1 MAFANS
7 GAGAQVKGMLKKL
20 LDRMAP
26 DADGYTY
33 GDVSGEFNYEF
44 NFRLEASGHLNTG
57 ILVAAA
63 NEKRLETGS
72 ELPLG
77 LKCESFSI
85 EAVLSIV

>member
-1 MAFANS
+1 MTLASS
-7 GAGAQVKGMLKKL
+7 GAHFKGVLKKL
-20 LDRMAP
+20 LNQNGP

-33 GDVSGEFNYEF
+33 GDVSGDFNFDF

-63 NEKRLETGS
+63 NEKRMETGS

-77 LKCESFSI
+77 LKCE
-85 EAVLSIV
+85 L